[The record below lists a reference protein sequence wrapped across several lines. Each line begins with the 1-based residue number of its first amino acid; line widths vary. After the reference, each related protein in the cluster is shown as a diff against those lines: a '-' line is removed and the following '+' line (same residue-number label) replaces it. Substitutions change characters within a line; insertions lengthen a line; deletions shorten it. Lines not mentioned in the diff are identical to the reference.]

1 MPIDRVYL
9 CPSTLTVPI
18 ARYPLPRDVSLTL
31 SFRSLSLPLPLFTA
45 PRPVTSRNRPVG
57 CSRARVPVLFQL
69 LLHLLLLLPRTSF
82 TPTSPP
88 PFPSP
93 NRLRARLSI
102 FFLHRTASKLFFLSA
117 HSLPPPTRP
126 ALQPYLLPSSSTPR
140 RRPSLPTRPRSKIV
154 VSFLHPAPLTRPLPP
169 HPANPFTL
177 ALSPGAP
184 VSRLRPCLPPYPPI

>member
-69 LLHLLLLLPRTSF
+69 LLHLLLLLPRTTF

-117 HSLPPPTRP
+117 HYPPPLHRPVPRSSRTSSLPPPP
-126 ALQPYLLPSSSTPR
+126 PPPSHSAYS
-140 RRPSLPTRPRSKIV
+140 
-154 VSFLHPAPLTRPLPP
+154 AEE
-169 HPANPFTL
+169 
-177 ALSPGAP
+177 
-184 VSRLRPCLPPYPPI
+184 